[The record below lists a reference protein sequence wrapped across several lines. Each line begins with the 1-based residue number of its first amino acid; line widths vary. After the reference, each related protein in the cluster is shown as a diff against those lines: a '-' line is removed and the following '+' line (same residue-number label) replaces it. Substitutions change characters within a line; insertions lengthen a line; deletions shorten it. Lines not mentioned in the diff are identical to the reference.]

1 MKQKAMDY
9 EMIKL
14 TKDIVD
20 NYFPGLLYD
29 VHVCYNKPSC
39 ELVIVAREDK
49 IPVHQIRQFVIEHIK
64 NLYPQDYDKFTI
76 DSDMIIFPNGS
87 FIAIID
93 QKDAMTPRYGKLR
106 DYIL

>member
-1 MKQKAMDY
+1 MMDY
-9 EMIKL
+9 DMIKL
-14 TKDIVD
+14 TKDIVY
-20 NYFPGLLYD
+20 NYFPTLLYN
-29 VHVCYNKPSC
+29 VQLCYDTPSYKF
-39 ELVIVAREDK
+39 VIITREDK

-93 QKDAMTPRYGKLR
+93 QKDAMTPSYGKLR

>member
-1 MKQKAMDY
+1 
-9 EMIKL
+9 MITL

-20 NYFPGLLYD
+20 SYFPGLFYTIHL
-29 VHVCYNKPSC
+29 CYNTPFC
-39 ELVIVAREDK
+39 EFVVIAKEDK
-49 IPVHQIRQFVIEHIK
+49 IPAYQIRQFVIEHIK
-64 NLYPQDYDKFTI
+64 NLYSQDYDKFTI
-76 DSDMIIFPNGS
+76 DSDMITFPNGS